1 MKTNAEILATWE
13 TEGQHVDWYAIDNY
27 NPIDRTENRLFV
39 GTYDDA
45 VKRLA
50 DYTEPTDYAM
60 QPFYRCSLVSSEDA
74 HDYFAGIAQELD
86 NRGIISLTEA
96 ADMLGLS
103 RQRVHVLLKD
113 GKLDGFKVG
122 KTWSVYRRSV
132 EDRIRSQRRPFEM
145 YELEAY
151 LGDFAGDFDVDAIVD
166 EATYVDPR
174 TGNRY
179 WREGVDLNEVCAR
192 HDTTA

>member
-1 MKTNAEILATWE
+1 MKTNTEIMSTWE
-13 TEGQHVDWYAIDNY
+13 TEGQYTDWYAIDNY
-27 NPIDRTENRLFV
+27 NPIDCTENRLFV

-60 QPFYRCSLVSSEDA
+60 QPFYRCSPIGSEEA
-74 HDYFAGIAQELD
+74 HDFFAGIGERLTIGA
-86 NRGIISLTEA
+86 TEA
-96 ADMLGLS
+96 ADVLGVS
-103 RQRVHVLLKD
+103 RMRVNQLLND
-113 GKLDGFKVG
+113 GKLEGYKANG
-122 KTWSVYRRSV
+122 TWRVYRRSV
-132 EDRIRSQRRPFEM
+132 EDRLASTRKPFEM

-192 HDTTA
+192 HDATA